1 MSTEAIL
8 IMSVM
13 MIIGTVINIQLLN
26 HNWFKRQELKSKYK
40 VKEIRER
47 AKAKLPKA
55 QARESNPSSGS
66 SISGLLNL
74 AKNLDGDQLHD
85 LIDTYTGE
93 REPVG
98 TGDILSDILENNP
111 ELVKSF
117 LDGFTKGGKKN
128 EKESWISQQTKD

>member
-1 MSTEAIL
+1 METEAIL

-26 HNWFKRQELKSKYK
+26 HNWFKRQELKSRYK

-55 QARESNPSSGS
+55 QARESNPSPGN

-74 AKNLDGDQLHD
+74 AKGLDSDQLHD

-98 TGDILSDILENNP
+98 TGDILEDIIQNNP

-117 LDGFTKGGKKN
+117 LDGFSKGGKKD
-128 EKESWISQQTKD
+128 EKDSWIGQQSKD

>member
-1 MSTEAIL
+1 MDEAL
-8 IMSVM
+8 IIISIIT
-13 MIIGTVINIQLLN
+13 IIGTVINIQLLN
-26 HNWFKRQELKSKYK
+26 HNWFKRQELKSRYK

-47 AKAKLPKA
+47 AKAKTKV
-55 QARESNPSSGS
+55 RESEVEHPSSGS

-74 AKNLDGDQLHD
+74 AKGLDSDQLHD

-98 TGDILSDILENNP
+98 TGDILEDIIQNNP

-117 LDGFTKGGKKN
+117 LDGFTKGGKKD
-128 EKESWISQQTKD
+128 EKESWIGQQPKD